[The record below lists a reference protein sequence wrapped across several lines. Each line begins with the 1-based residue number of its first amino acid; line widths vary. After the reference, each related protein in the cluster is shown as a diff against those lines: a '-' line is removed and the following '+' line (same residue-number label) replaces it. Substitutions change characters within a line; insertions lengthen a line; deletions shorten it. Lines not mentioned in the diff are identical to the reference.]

1 MLLVLTGS
9 APVCSGLSDNNHLM
23 WVCGFKA
30 LLSFHQI
37 KKNHL
42 SRGSSVLVINFTTH
56 SLNWFL
62 IQTVLVC
69 LM

>member
-37 KKNHL
+37 KKK
-42 SRGSSVLVINFTTH
+42 SSIKR
-56 SLNWFL
+56 
-62 IQTVLVC
+62 
-69 LM
+69 